1 MIVLRGV
8 LGLLLVAHGLVHLL
22 YLAADVPEFS
32 IDRSWLVPKA
42 WRRPVAAT
50 LMGATVVGFTLLGLA
65 VWGVPGLRDVWP
77 ILAITASGA
86 SALLIIAFFHPRLLL
101 GLTIDGALVAVAVT
115 QPIWAQTLTGV
126 G

>member
-65 VWGVPGLRDVWP
+65 VWGVPGLRDIWP
-77 ILAITASGA
+77 MLAIAASSV
-86 SALLIIAFFHPRLLL
+86 SALVMVAFFHPRLLL
-101 GLTIDGALVAVAVT
+101 GLTIDAAIIAVAIT
-115 QPIWAQTLTGV
+115 QPAWTQTLTGA